1 MEKGGART
9 VSSTFFWLVFCP
21 LSLFDRFFSF
31 LATTKMMKKCAVT
44 LSQRARLLWDE
55 TQQQKKKKRLRRS
68 SSRL

>member
-9 VSSTFFWLVFCP
+9 VSSTFFWLVFFP

-44 LSQRARLLWDE
+44 LSLNAHAFCGMKQ
-55 TQQQKKKKRLRRS
+55 TKKTAASK
-68 SSRL
+68 